1 MTAALVRLGILVLG
15 AYCVPLHAQGLK
27 DPMRPPPSF
36 WRAPG
41 AAAEEPPPSGPQLQS
56 VMLSPSRRSAI
67 ISGQVVNQGERY
79 GDAVLAEVA
88 EDRVVLRRGASTE
101 VLKLYPG
108 AANKEPRPARRK

>member
-1 MTAALVRLGILVLG
+1 
-15 AYCVPLHAQGLK
+15 
-27 DPMRPPPSF
+27 MRPPPSL

-41 AAAEEPPPSGPQLQS
+41 AAEEPVHSGPQLQS

-101 VLKLYPG
+101 VLRLYPAG
-108 AANKEPRPARRK
+108 GIKEARPSPRK

>member
-1 MTAALVRLGILVLG
+1 MTPALVRLGVFVLG
-15 AYCVPLHAQGLK
+15 VYCVSLHAQSLK
-27 DPMRPPPSF
+27 DPMRPPPSL

-41 AAAEEPPPSGPQLQS
+41 AAAEEPAPAGPQLQS

-108 AANKEPRPARRK
+108 GGTKEPRPVKRK